1 MAKAKAA
8 TAAKAAKKGSAPTYV
23 FAFGARTDGN
33 ASMRNTLGGKG
44 ANLAEMAILSLPVP
58 PGFTLSTEVCT
69 AFYANGGTYPG
80 GLEATVARAVAEV
93 EAQQGKR
100 FGDAANPLL
109 FSVRGYKYSTHSSTV
124 TNTILNSCN
133 CKYNNL

>member
-1 MAKAKAA
+1 MA
-8 TAAKAAKKGSAPTYV
+8 
-23 FAFGARTDGN
+23 
-33 ASMRNTLGGKG
+33 L
-44 ANLAEMAILSLPVP
+44 LSLPVP

-100 FGDAANPLL
+100 FGDAANPLV
-109 FSVRGYKYSTHSSTV
+109 F
-124 TNTILNSCN
+124 
-133 CKYNNL
+133 